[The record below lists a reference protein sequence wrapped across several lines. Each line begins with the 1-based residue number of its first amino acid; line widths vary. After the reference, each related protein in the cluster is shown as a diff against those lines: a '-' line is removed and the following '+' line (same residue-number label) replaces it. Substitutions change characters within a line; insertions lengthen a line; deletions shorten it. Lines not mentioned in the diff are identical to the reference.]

1 MFQSPDEI
9 LRTLFTKF
17 SVSDVCMSIDNLM
30 KSEGDTLCGIDN
42 TDLHAAINAQ
52 KKYMVELQSI
62 NEENEGAIKVLENR
76 VKVSSVVRR
85 EYASRILD
93 EQESIKEMKDQLLVI
108 KKEKIRGTA
117 MYLRL
122 SDDVEGINTQTS
134 SLQADIKKA
143 AITLKARS
151 KQFSESRNKI
161 IKLEESTMVIETKV
175 NMVKMNLASYTKEL
189 EVTLNEVVT
198 VKKKIGVVRQK
209 ALVLKEEVVLAHQ
222 DAAAAKEDLGVALKE
237 ASVAKEELRL
247 ALQEASVV
255 NEELGEALQEAS
267 GVKAELGVAL
277 NEVLGSKAELGATR
291 NEASI
296 INARIRV
303 SLAEVA
309 ASKAELGDMLH
320 QASLMKEKIRVSIHD
335 SEERLVEGSRK
346 LKSVMGSI
354 IRTDKDLLRSQLI
367 LSKLFRE
374 MADTQ
379 ADVVMIRR
387 KEQSMR
393 DNILQLAISSM

>member
-1 MFQSPDEI
+1 
-9 LRTLFTKF
+9 
-17 SVSDVCMSIDNLM
+17 
-30 KSEGDTLCGIDN
+30 
-42 TDLHAAINAQ
+42 
-52 KKYMVELQSI
+52 
-62 NEENEGAIKVLENR
+62 
-76 VKVSSVVRR
+76 
-85 EYASRILD
+85 
-93 EQESIKEMKDQLLVI
+93 
-108 KKEKIRGTA
+108 
-117 MYLRL
+117 
-122 SDDVEGINTQTS
+122 
-134 SLQADIKKA
+134 
-143 AITLKARS
+143 
-151 KQFSESRNKI
+151 
-161 IKLEESTMVIETKV
+161 
-175 NMVKMNLASYTKEL
+175 
-189 EVTLNEVVT
+189 
-198 VKKKIGVVRQK
+198 
-209 ALVLKEEVVLAHQ
+209 
-222 DAAAAKEDLGVALKE
+222 
-237 ASVAKEELRL
+237 
-247 ALQEASVV
+247 
-255 NEELGEALQEAS
+255 
-267 GVKAELGVAL
+267 
-277 NEVLGSKAELGATR
+277 LGSKAELGATR